1 MKVSLHS
8 SEAVQISLN
17 LSIFFT
23 DAVPVRDIITVNP
36 PWLDHNTVQ
45 QQGPYPCPTTYE
57 KAINLIATQC
67 DKIKSLEETIEK
79 IQTYLKDITEAKA
92 ESQKEIENLRAE
104 NFNNT
109 AELARVRKELL
120 KLKEAFKESNNSP
133 VVKKQPTKAEKKK
146 IIWEFLSTF
155 FTSAHQNEGDQKL
168 YFHLC
173 KGQNG
178 VFVSTEMTLPDSINA
193 VFIPKTAEDKVDVK
207 EEMECEDD
215 PLEVDRTELVA
226 EENTSMSSIP
236 SEKVVIK
243 EEPLEMS
250 KN

>member
-79 IQTYLKDITEAKA
+79 IQTYLKDTTEAKA

-155 FTSAHQNEGDQKL
+155 FTSAQNEGDQKL

-215 PLEVDRTELVA
+215 PLEVDRTQLVA

-236 SEKVVIK
+236 SENVVIK
-243 EEPLEMS
+243 QEPLEMS

>member
-36 PWLDHNTVQ
+36 PWLEDNAVQ

-79 IQTYLKDITEAKA
+79 IQTYLKDTTEAKA
-92 ESQKEIENLRAE
+92 ESLKEIENLRAE

-236 SEKVVIK
+236 SENVVIK
-243 EEPLEMS
+243 QEPLEMS

>member
-67 DKIKSLEETIEK
+67 DKMKSLEETIEK
-79 IQTYLKDITEAKA
+79 IQTYLKDTTEAKA
-92 ESQKEIENLRAE
+92 KSLKEIENLRAE
-104 NFNNT
+104 NFNKT
-109 AELARVRKELL
+109 AELARVRKEHL

-155 FTSAHQNEGDQKL
+155 FTSAQNEGDQKL

-236 SEKVVIK
+236 SENVVIK
-243 EEPLEMS
+243 QEPLEMS